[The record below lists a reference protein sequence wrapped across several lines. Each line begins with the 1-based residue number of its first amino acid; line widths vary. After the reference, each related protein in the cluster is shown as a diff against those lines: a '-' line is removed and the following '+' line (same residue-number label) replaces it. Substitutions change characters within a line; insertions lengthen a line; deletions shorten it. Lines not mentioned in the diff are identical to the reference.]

1 MEGKLPEEQVK
12 SVLAPWRFSLQS
24 SGFENRIVTALE
36 LYERFPIDIVVTG
49 GTKEA
54 NAKLAVAL
62 CGIED
67 GQSSEEEEEEETSDE
82 EEDISEKEED
92 EDKERD
98 DKLRVS
104 ITAEKNEEDDRPRV
118 STDAE
123 KDEKEKDAQS
133 KVSIPAKVPRE
144 HKTRVRI
151 TEYAYSS
158 QEEGSDSDPM
168 LLHRN
173 VPNVR
178 IWTAEG
184 GSSSIQNNYDVLV
197 VLTTELHQEDQMR
210 ITIEQREKDKPL
222 YLVKAEQEWDL
233 VFEKPTGPCMTCAW
247 ERMRARNL
255 ELQKKHKLALE
266 SGENANGEQT
276 SSGLP
281 QVAKLLGLKEI
292 AEVLMKALPD
302 LRKKAFSQFLVD
314 ITRELRVPKVPNS
327 STTPLVCS
335 ALKSRK
341 ISQEDLDRIS
351 EVFHPRDLTDQP
363 SKLLSILTA
372 LEHFRLDVGLLGE
385 TGCGSSSLFNSLL
398 GLQNDEE
405 GAASVGV
412 TETTQ
417 EPVAYPYL
425 ECYNTLL
432 WDLPGLGRVGD
443 LKNQSAGSDL
453 HQASVLPSNLPA
465 CDVYVLVSPMRLGL
479 GYIRLLQHLLSQ
491 GKSCYLVLSKADLI
505 EEKSIE
511 EVRRWTDEVLG
522 KLGLK
527 QSVFLVSALDPEA
540 MDLPKLKE
548 TLNSAMPYHKRA
560 TLASYVA
567 KLLEQDVFWKRADPC
582 KLM

>member
-36 LYERFPIDIVVTG
+36 LYELFPLDIVVTG

-82 EEDISEKEED
+82 EEDVSEKEED
-92 EDKERD
+92 EDEERD
-98 DKLRVS
+98 DNS
-104 ITAEKNEEDDRPRV
+104 IV

-123 KDEKEKDAQS
+123 EDEKRKDAQS
-133 KVSIPAKVPRE
+133 RVSIPAKFPRE

-151 TEYAYSS
+151 TEYAYGSK
-158 QEEGSDSDPM
+158 EEGYDSDPM
-168 LLHRN
+168 LSHPH

-197 VLTTELHQEDQMR
+197 VLTTELHQEDHMR
-210 ITIEQREKDKPL
+210 ITIEQCEKDKPL

-255 ELQKKHKLALE
+255 ELQKKHKLTLE
-266 SGENANGEQT
+266 SGGNANGEQT

-314 ITRELRVPKVPNS
+314 ITRELRVPKVS
-327 STTPLVCS
+327 SGLTTPLVCS

-351 EVFHPRDLTDQP
+351 VVFHPRDLTDQP

-412 TETTQ
+412 TETTL
-417 EPVAYPYL
+417 EPVACPYP

-443 LKNQSAGSDL
+443 LKNQSVGSDL
-453 HQASVLPSNLPA
+453 HQSPVLPSNLPA
-465 CDVYVLVSPMRLGL
+465 CDVYILVSPMRLGL

-491 GKSCYLVLSKADLI
+491 GKSCFLVLSKADLI
-505 EEKSIE
+505 EEKSVG
-511 EVRRWTDEVLG
+511 EVRRWYDEVLG

-540 MDLPKLKE
+540 MDFPKLKE
-548 TLNSAMPYHKRA
+548 TLNNALPCLKRA